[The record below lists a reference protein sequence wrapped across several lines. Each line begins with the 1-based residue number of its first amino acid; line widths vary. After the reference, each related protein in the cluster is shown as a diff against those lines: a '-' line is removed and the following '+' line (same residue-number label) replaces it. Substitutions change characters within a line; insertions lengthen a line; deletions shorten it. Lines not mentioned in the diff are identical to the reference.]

1 MCHQS
6 YELFLLIIYAENL
19 KQPIR
24 KPQTCGDTFFELIS
38 KLFGKKSGT
47 PDCTEFFPPYP

>member
-47 PDCTEFFPPYP
+47 PDCTEFVPPYP